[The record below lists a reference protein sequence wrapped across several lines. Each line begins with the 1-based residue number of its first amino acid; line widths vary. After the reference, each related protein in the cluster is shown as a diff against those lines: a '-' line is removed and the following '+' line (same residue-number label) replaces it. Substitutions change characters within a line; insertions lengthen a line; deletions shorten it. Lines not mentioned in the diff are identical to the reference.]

1 MDLDIY
7 RGSWNQAGRQNE
19 STLED
24 AALLSGEHVTQA
36 GDKGFPHSYQ
46 SFSSPHKHLH
56 TEPLCVEENVM
67 WASLTW
73 KNLHLDSEVVK

>member
-1 MDLDIY
+1 MHVIQAILHLWIWIY
-7 RGSWNQAGRQNE
+7 TGVPGTRQAGRQNE

-56 TEPLCVEENVM
+56 TEPLCVEENVV
-67 WASLTW
+67 WASLT
-73 KNLHLDSEVVK
+73 